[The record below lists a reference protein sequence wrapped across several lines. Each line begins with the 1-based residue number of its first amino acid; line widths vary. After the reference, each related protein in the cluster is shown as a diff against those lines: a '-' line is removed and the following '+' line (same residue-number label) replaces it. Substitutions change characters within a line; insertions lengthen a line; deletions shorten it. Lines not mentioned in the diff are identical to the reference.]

1 MNTSS
6 ESIRALARRCVG
18 TFVQECVEEQW
29 REAREEAC
37 HAYQQWSTA
46 TRERR
51 ASAYAV
57 YRAAEERE
65 AAAAAHMWALARAIR
80 TPREPVAAA
89 G

>member
-6 ESIRALARRCVG
+6 DSIRALARRCLG
-18 TFVQECVEEQW
+18 SFVQECVEDQW

-37 HAYQQWSTA
+37 VAYEQWSDA
-46 TRERR
+46 APERR